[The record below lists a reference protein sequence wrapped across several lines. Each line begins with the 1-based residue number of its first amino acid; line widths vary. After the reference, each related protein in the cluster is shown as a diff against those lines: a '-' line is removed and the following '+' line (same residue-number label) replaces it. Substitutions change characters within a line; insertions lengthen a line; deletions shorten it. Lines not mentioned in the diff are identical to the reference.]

1 MISLVIIVFTVI
13 TVFSSYYTK
22 CKLYINDIEVPAY
35 TWKKNYGAWI
45 QADALGDLSTFT
57 FAEFKIQMYDLNGN
71 PFYVQFETESATSNE
86 IKFADPL
93 MSSRMSAI
101 TSVIAYNYSPT
112 SSTYHFTSIL
122 KKIMRQLMLF
132 LLTI

>member
-1 MISLVIIVFTVI
+1 
-13 TVFSSYYTK
+13 
-22 CKLYINDIEVPAY
+22 
-35 TWKKNYGAWI
+35 
-45 QADALGDLSTFT
+45 
-57 FAEFKIQMYDLNGN
+57 MYDLNGN

-112 SSTYHFTSIL
+112 SSTYHFASYSKEDNEAINAIL
-122 KKIMRQLMLF
+122 ANYLEELFDLELTDTAGKINSLRDATLAQIATFEKLVEVKPQEVVEAS
-132 LLTI
+132 TDNGRKN